1 MAGVEPFKATEIN
14 ANDSKIGGMNMETFF
29 NIQLFAD
36 EADNKPSAETPETQD
51 TNKEPGMNTEAERKY
66 TDADVDKLLERKFA
80 EWQKKQEKKVTEAQR
95 LASMTAEEKAAEKLK
110 ALEDKIHGYEVA
122 AARAE
127 MMKQGRAMLHE
138 KNIAVN
144 DSLLA
149 NLIAENAEDTKSS
162 VENFISLFN
171 TAVEKAVKEAL
182 KGESPKAG
190 SAPAGMTKEQILAIP
205 NRAERQRMMKEHKE
219 LF

>member
-1 MAGVEPFKATEIN
+1 
-14 ANDSKIGGMNMETFF
+14 METFF

-36 EADNKPSAETPETQD
+36 EADNKPSAETPETQN

-138 KNIAVN
+138 KNITVN